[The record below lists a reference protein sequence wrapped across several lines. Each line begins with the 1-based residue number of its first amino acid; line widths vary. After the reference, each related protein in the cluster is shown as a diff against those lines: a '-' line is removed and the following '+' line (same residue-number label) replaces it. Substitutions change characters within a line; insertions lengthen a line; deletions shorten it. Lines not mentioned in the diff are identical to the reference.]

1 MRDSIRGRSIA
12 TPYVLE
18 LTRAARARGIS
29 VDILD
34 ERGSVPSPEVME
46 ATAQQLAAILA
57 AAESGAVTVRAL
69 PPGDPT
75 AVFIVHDSHDP
86 DADPVAVEIADG
98 TGAVSAF

>member
-1 MRDSIRGRSIA
+1 MLFRSSIA

-34 ERGSVPSPEVME
+34 ERGSAPSPEVME

-57 AAESGAVTVRAL
+57 DARSGAVTVRAM

-75 AVFIVHDSHDP
+75 AVFIVHDSQDP

-98 TGAVSAF
+98 TGAVSVF